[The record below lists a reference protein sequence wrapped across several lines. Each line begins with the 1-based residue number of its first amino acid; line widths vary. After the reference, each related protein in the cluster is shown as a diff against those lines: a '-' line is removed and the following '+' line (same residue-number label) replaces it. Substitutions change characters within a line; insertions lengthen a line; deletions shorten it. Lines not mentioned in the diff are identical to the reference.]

1 MSYLYRIVARV
12 RSTVIFTT
20 KIIIGKIIVYKA
32 KVKQTNGNAIEV
44 DCTRM
49 FLQISY
55 PPMFENDIS
64 YSLRL

>member
-1 MSYLYRIVARV
+1 MSYLYRILARV

-32 KVKQTNGNAIEV
+32 KVKQNNGNAIEV
-44 DCTRM
+44 DYTRM

-55 PPMFENDIS
+55 PPPPMFENAIS
-64 YSLRL
+64 YS